1 MPYLLDGI
9 LIVCI
14 LLFLAIG
21 IHRGFAKSLVGLIGT
36 IAAVVLAVGLS
47 GVVAQW
53 VYSSFFQP
61 SLMQSLQEAVGTAN
75 SQAAARD
82 VLADMDGRLPLIL
95 DGGDCQV
102 GVESTVVS
110 IVGEK
115 PVLLRPGYITLEQ
128 LEAALGED
136 VTVSGAILEK
146 LQEGEVARSPGM
158 KYKHY
163 APRANITILDGSFAQ
178 YKAYVE
184 AHRAQQPAC
193 LCFTGE
199 DAQLDFPCVC
209 YGREGDGSDQARHL
223 FRCLRALDE
232 QGDRTVYA
240 RCPEKDGVSM
250 AVYNRLIRAA
260 AFRVVQL

>member
-82 VLADMDGRLPLIL
+82 VLAALPDWASQLLQDNGVTVPALAGILAQGGEGAVITAEAVISPVMIQLLRMVAVVVLMVVFGIVVSILARVIGQIFRLPLLRQIDSL
-95 DGGDCQV
+95 LGAAAGLLQGAVFCVLVCLVLQLWITATPDDQNPGLRASVEQSAV
-102 GVESTVVS
+102 YQSVESIIPLTD
-110 IVGEK
+110 GE
-115 PVLLRPGYITLEQ
+115 
-128 LEAALGED
+128 
-136 VTVSGAILEK
+136 
-146 LQEGEVARSPGM
+146 
-158 KYKHY
+158 
-163 APRANITILDGSFAQ
+163 
-178 YKAYVE
+178 
-184 AHRAQQPAC
+184 
-193 LCFTGE
+193 
-199 DAQLDFPCVC
+199 
-209 YGREGDGSDQARHL
+209 
-223 FRCLRALDE
+223 
-232 QGDRTVYA
+232 
-240 RCPEKDGVSM
+240 
-250 AVYNRLIRAA
+250 
-260 AFRVVQL
+260 

>member
-82 VLADMDGRLPLIL
+82 VLAALPDWASQLLQDNGVTVPALAGILAQGGEGAVITAEAVISPVMIQLLRMVAVVVLMVVFGIVVSLLARVIGQIFRLPLLRQIDSL
-95 DGGDCQV
+95 LGAAAGLLQ
-102 GVESTVVS
+102 GVVF
-110 IVGEK
+110 G
-115 PVLLRPGYITLEQ
+115 VL
-128 LEAALGED
+128 
-136 VTVSGAILEK
+136 
-146 LQEGEVARSPGM
+146 
-158 KYKHY
+158 
-163 APRANITILDGSFAQ
+163 
-178 YKAYVE
+178 
-184 AHRAQQPAC
+184 AC
-193 LCFTGE
+193 LVL
-199 DAQLDFPCVC
+199 QLWITATPD
-209 YGREGDGSDQARHL
+209 DQNPG
-223 FRCLRALDE
+223 LRASVE
-232 QGDRTVYA
+232 Q
-240 RCPEKDGVSM
+240 S
-250 AVYNRLIRAA
+250 AVYQTVDSIIPLTDGE
-260 AFRVVQL
+260 

>member
-82 VLADMDGRLPLIL
+82 VLAALPDWASQLLQDNGVTVPALAGILAQGGEGAVITAEAVISPVMIQLLRMVAVVVLMVVFGIVVSILARVIGQIFRLPLLRQIDSL
-95 DGGDCQV
+95 LGAAAGLLQGAIFCVLVCLVLQLWITATPDDQNPGLRASVEQSAV
-102 GVESTVVS
+102 YQTVESIIPLTD
-110 IVGEK
+110 GE
-115 PVLLRPGYITLEQ
+115 
-128 LEAALGED
+128 
-136 VTVSGAILEK
+136 
-146 LQEGEVARSPGM
+146 
-158 KYKHY
+158 
-163 APRANITILDGSFAQ
+163 
-178 YKAYVE
+178 
-184 AHRAQQPAC
+184 
-193 LCFTGE
+193 
-199 DAQLDFPCVC
+199 
-209 YGREGDGSDQARHL
+209 
-223 FRCLRALDE
+223 
-232 QGDRTVYA
+232 
-240 RCPEKDGVSM
+240 
-250 AVYNRLIRAA
+250 
-260 AFRVVQL
+260 

>member
-82 VLADMDGRLPLIL
+82 VLAALPDWASQLLQDNGVTVPALAGIL
-95 DGGDCQV
+95 AQGGEGAV
-102 GVESTVVS
+102 ITAEAVIS
-110 IVGEK
+110 
-115 PVLLRPGYITLEQ
+115 PVMIQLLRM
-128 LEAALGED
+128 
-136 VTVSGAILEK
+136 
-146 LQEGEVARSPGM
+146 VAVVVLM
-158 KYKHY
+158 
-163 APRANITILDGSFAQ
+163 
-178 YKAYVE
+178 V
-184 AHRAQQPAC
+184 
-193 LCFTGE
+193 
-199 DAQLDFPCVC
+199 V
-209 YGREGDGSDQARHL
+209 
-223 FRCLRALDE
+223 
-232 QGDRTVYA
+232 
-240 RCPEKDGVSM
+240 
-250 AVYNRLIRAA
+250 
-260 AFRVVQL
+260 FRVITGRRSSPWANSP

>member
-82 VLADMDGRLPLIL
+82 VLAALPDWASQLLQDNGVTVPALAGILAQGGEGAVITAEAVISPVMIQLLRMVAVVVLMVVFGIVVSLLARVIGQIFRLPLLRQIDSL
-95 DGGDCQV
+95 LGAAAGLLQGVVFCVLACLVLQLWITATPDDQNPWLRASV
-102 GVESTVVS
+102 EQSAIYQTVESIIPLTD
-110 IVGEK
+110 GE
-115 PVLLRPGYITLEQ
+115 
-128 LEAALGED
+128 
-136 VTVSGAILEK
+136 
-146 LQEGEVARSPGM
+146 
-158 KYKHY
+158 
-163 APRANITILDGSFAQ
+163 
-178 YKAYVE
+178 
-184 AHRAQQPAC
+184 
-193 LCFTGE
+193 
-199 DAQLDFPCVC
+199 
-209 YGREGDGSDQARHL
+209 
-223 FRCLRALDE
+223 
-232 QGDRTVYA
+232 
-240 RCPEKDGVSM
+240 
-250 AVYNRLIRAA
+250 
-260 AFRVVQL
+260 

>member
-82 VLADMDGRLPLIL
+82 VLAALPDWASQLLQDNGVTVPALAGILAQGGEGAVITAEAVISPVMIQLLRMVAVVVLMVVFGIVVSLLARVIGQIFRLPLLRQIDSL
-95 DGGDCQV
+95 LGAAAGLLQGAVFCVLVCLVLQLWITATPDDQNPGLRASVEQSAV
-102 GVESTVVS
+102 YQSVESIIPLTD
-110 IVGEK
+110 GE
-115 PVLLRPGYITLEQ
+115 
-128 LEAALGED
+128 
-136 VTVSGAILEK
+136 
-146 LQEGEVARSPGM
+146 
-158 KYKHY
+158 
-163 APRANITILDGSFAQ
+163 
-178 YKAYVE
+178 
-184 AHRAQQPAC
+184 
-193 LCFTGE
+193 
-199 DAQLDFPCVC
+199 
-209 YGREGDGSDQARHL
+209 
-223 FRCLRALDE
+223 
-232 QGDRTVYA
+232 
-240 RCPEKDGVSM
+240 
-250 AVYNRLIRAA
+250 
-260 AFRVVQL
+260 

>member
-82 VLADMDGRLPLIL
+82 VLAALPDWASQLLQDNGVTVPALAGILAQGGEGAVITAEAVISPVMIQLLRMVAVVVLMVVFGIVVSILARVIGQIFRLPLLRQIDSL
-95 DGGDCQV
+95 LGAAAGLLQGAVFCVLVCLVLQLWITATPDDQNPGLRASVEQSAV
-102 GVESTVVS
+102 YQTVESIIPLTD
-110 IVGEK
+110 GE
-115 PVLLRPGYITLEQ
+115 
-128 LEAALGED
+128 
-136 VTVSGAILEK
+136 
-146 LQEGEVARSPGM
+146 
-158 KYKHY
+158 
-163 APRANITILDGSFAQ
+163 
-178 YKAYVE
+178 
-184 AHRAQQPAC
+184 
-193 LCFTGE
+193 
-199 DAQLDFPCVC
+199 
-209 YGREGDGSDQARHL
+209 
-223 FRCLRALDE
+223 
-232 QGDRTVYA
+232 
-240 RCPEKDGVSM
+240 
-250 AVYNRLIRAA
+250 
-260 AFRVVQL
+260 